1 MRMFHFALQVRKA
14 AQQGE
19 KLNLSKM
26 CMNFR
31 IFKYFEFCICD
42 EAASLS
48 HRELSCMYLSS
59 DGVFTLGLPD
69 HDLDA
74 TDPVSDTLTF
84 VTNRVCLCL

>member
-1 MRMFHFALQVRKA
+1 MFHFSLQVRKA

-48 HRELSCMYLSS
+48 LRELSSMYLSS

-74 TDPVSDTLTF
+74 TDPVSDTC
-84 VTNRVCLCL
+84 VTNCVCLCL

>member
-1 MRMFHFALQVRKA
+1 
-14 AQQGE
+14 
-19 KLNLSKM
+19 
-26 CMNFR
+26 
-31 IFKYFEFCICD
+31 
-42 EAASLS
+42 
-48 HRELSCMYLSS
+48 MYLSS